1 MRLAGILIATLLVS
15 TLIAGCVRQPAEE
28 VATSTSPEGRS
39 IIVETLLGVWVQD
52 DAGPILIYRKRYH
65 FKPDGSY
72 EFVFT
77 SRNTGSL
84 EETMLVKEE
93 GTFTA
98 EASRLTISPKTR
110 PARSF
115 PWRIEKDPY
124 VGDIRLVMV
133 LPDGTL
139 DIYYRE

>member
-1 MRLAGILIATLLVS
+1 MAT
-15 TLIAGCVRQPAEE
+15 A
-28 VATSTSPEGRS
+28 
-39 IIVETLLGVWVQD
+39 LLGVWVQD
-52 DAGPILIYRKRYH
+52 DTGPVLTSRKRYH

-84 EETMLVKEE
+84 QQNVLVREE

-98 EASRLTISPKTR
+98 EANRLTISPKAGR
-110 PARSF
+110 PRSF
-115 PWRIEKDPY
+115 PWRVEKDPY
-124 VGDIRLVMV
+124 VGDVRLVMV

-139 DIYYRE
+139 DVYYRE

>member
-1 MRLAGILIATLLVS
+1 MAT
-15 TLIAGCVRQPAEE
+15 A
-28 VATSTSPEGRS
+28 
-39 IIVETLLGVWVQD
+39 LLGVWVQD
-52 DAGPILIYRKRYH
+52 DSGPVLTYRKRYH

-77 SRNTGSL
+77 SRNMGSL
-84 EETMLVKEE
+84 EQTVLVREE

-98 EASRLTISPKTR
+98 DADRLTISPHTG
-110 PARSF
+110 PVRSF

-124 VGDIRLVMV
+124 VGDVRLVMV
-133 LPDGTL
+133 LPDGIL